1 MTDARQYGA
10 DPLGAYDYELP
21 SELIAE
27 RPPRDRDGGRLLTLL
42 GESTEHRTIRDLP
55 MLLAPG
61 DLLVLND
68 TRVLPARIEAR
79 RATGGKV
86 EVLFLG
92 TDAGEVTALVRPA
105 RKMRVGEVLAGPGG
119 SSIEIVA
126 DRGEG
131 IFAVRSSP
139 EPDALMAAHGR
150 VPLPPYIGRG
160 DDPEDRE
167 RYQTVFARRPGA
179 VAAPTAGLHL
189 TDPLLDALRARGVSI
204 ATITLH
210 VGLGTFLPLRPS
222 DLARG
227 TLHEERMAIPDATAQ
242 AVRATRERGGRI
254 VACGT
259 TVTRALE
266 TRATPEG
273 GVAAGE
279 SSTTLFLRE
288 GSEFRV
294 VDLLLTNFHLPQ
306 SSLLMLVAAF
316 AGRERV
322 LRAYEDA
329 VRARYRFY
337 SYGDAMLV
345 SKKSAPP

>member
-1 MTDARQYGA
+1 MTAASPPGA
-10 DPLGAYDYELP
+10 DELRPYDYDLP
-21 SELIAE
+21 AELIAD
-27 RPPRDRDGGRLLTLL
+27 RPPTDRDGGRLLALV
-42 GESTEHRTIRDLP
+42 GDVGEHRTIRDLP
-55 MLLAPG
+55 ALLEPD

-79 RATGGKV
+79 RATGGRV

-92 TDAGEVTALVRPA
+92 AGAGETTALVRPA
-105 RKMRVGEVLAGPGG
+105 RKMRLGEVLEGPGN
-119 SSIEIVA
+119 SRIQIVA

-139 EPDALMAAHGR
+139 APEAIMDAHGH
-150 VPLPPYIGRG
+150 VPLPPYIARG
-160 DDPEDRE
+160 DDREDRE

-189 TDPLLDALRARGVSI
+189 TDRLLDELRARGVAV

-210 VGLGTFLPLRPS
+210 VGLGTFLPLRPA

-227 TLHEERMAIPDATAQ
+227 TLHEERMSIPEATAA
-242 AVRATRERGGRI
+242 AVRAARERGGRV

-266 TRATPEG
+266 TSATPGG
-273 GVAAGE
+273 GVEPGDT
-279 SSTTLFLRE
+279 STTLFLRE

-294 VDLLLTNFHLPQ
+294 VDLLLTNFHLPR

-345 SKKSAPP
+345 SKKSAGP

>member
-1 MTDARQYGA
+1 MRASS
-10 DPLGAYDYELP
+10 PLGADDLRAYDYDLP
-21 SELIAE
+21 AELIAD
-27 RPPRDRDGGRLLTLL
+27 RPPRDRDGGRLLTLV
-42 GESTEHRTIRDLP
+42 GELAEHRTVRDLP
-55 MLLAPG
+55 ALLAPG

-68 TRVLPARIEAR
+68 TRVLPARIEAH

-92 TDAGEVTALVRPA
+92 AGVEETTALVRPA
-105 RKMRVGEVLAGPGG
+105 RRMRAGEVLEGPGG

-139 EPDALMAAHGR
+139 APDAIMEAHGH
-150 VPLPPYIGRG
+150 VPLPPYIARG
-160 DDPEDRE
+160 DDSEDRE

-189 TDPLLDALRARGVSI
+189 TDRLLDELRARGVAI

-210 VGLGTFLPLRPS
+210 VGLGTFLPLRPT

-227 TLHEERMAIPDATAQ
+227 TLHEERMSIPDATAE
-242 AVRATRERGGRI
+242 AVRAARERGGRV

-266 TRATPEG
+266 TRATSDG
-273 GVAAGE
+273 GVEPGE
-279 SSTTLFLRE
+279 TSTTLFLRD
-288 GSEFRV
+288 GCEFRV
-294 VDLLLTNFHLPQ
+294 VDLLLTNFHLPR

-322 LRAYEDA
+322 LRAYEEA

-345 SKKSAPP
+345 SKKSAAP

>member
-1 MTDARQYGA
+1 MTSASPPGA
-10 DPLGAYDYELP
+10 DDLRAYDYDLPTELV
-21 SELIAE
+21 AE
-27 RPPRDRDGGRLLTLL
+27 RPPRDRDGGRLQVLR
-42 GESTEHRTIRDLP
+42 GDVGEHRTIRDLP
-55 MLLAPG
+55 ALLAPG

-68 TRVLPARIEAR
+68 TRVLRARIEAR

-92 TDAGEVTALVRPA
+92 GGAGETAALVRPG
-105 RKMRVGEVLAGPGG
+105 RKMRAGEVLEGPGG
-119 SSIEIVA
+119 STIEIVA

-139 EPDALMAAHGR
+139 APDAIMEAHGH
-150 VPLPPYIGRG
+150 VPLPPYIARG
-160 DDPEDRE
+160 DDREDRE

-189 TDPLLDALRARGVSI
+189 TDRLLDDLRARGISI

-210 VGLGTFLPLRPS
+210 VGLGTFLPLRPT

-227 TLHEERMAIPDATAQ
+227 TLHEERMAIPDATAE
-242 AVRATRERGGRI
+242 AVRAARERGGRV

-266 TRATPEG
+266 TRATSEG
-273 GVAAGE
+273 GVEPGE
-279 SSTTLFLRE
+279 ASTTLFLRE
-288 GSEFRV
+288 GSQFRV
-294 VDLLLTNFHLPQ
+294 VDLLLTNFHLPK

-329 VRARYRFY
+329 VRAQYRFY

-345 SKKSAPP
+345 SKKSKAP

>member
-1 MTDARQYGA
+1 MTAASPPGA
-10 DPLGAYDYELP
+10 DDPRAYDYDLP
-21 SELIAE
+21 AELIAD
-27 RPPRDRDGGRLLTLL
+27 RPPRDRDGGRLQVLL
-42 GESTEHRTIRDLP
+42 DAEAEHRTIRDLP
-55 MLLAPG
+55 ALLAPG

-79 RATGGKV
+79 RTTGGRV

-92 TDAGEVTALVRPA
+92 TGAGETTALVRPA
-105 RKMRVGEVLAGPGG
+105 RKMRVGEVLEGPGD
-119 SSIEIVA
+119 STIEIVA

-131 IFAVRSSP
+131 IFAVRCSP
-139 EPDALMAAHGR
+139 TPDAIMDAHGH
-150 VPLPPYIGRG
+150 VPLPPYIARG
-160 DDPEDRE
+160 DDREDRE
-167 RYQTVFARRPGA
+167 RYQTVFARQPGA

-189 TDPLLDALRARGVSI
+189 TDRLLDELRARGVAV

-210 VGLGTFLPLRPS
+210 VGLGTFLPLRPT

-227 TLHEERMAIPDATAQ
+227 TLHEERMSIPEATAA
-242 AVRATRERGGRI
+242 AVLAARERGGRV

-266 TRATPEG
+266 TRATAGG
-273 GVAAGE
+273 GVDPGDTT
-279 SSTTLFLRE
+279 TTLFLRE
-288 GSEFRV
+288 GSAFRV
-294 VDLLLTNFHLPQ
+294 VDLLLTNFHLPR

-316 AGRERV
+316 AGRDRV

-329 VRARYRFY
+329 VRARSRFY

-345 SKKSAPP
+345 SKKSAP

>member
-1 MTDARQYGA
+1 MTAASPPGA
-10 DPLGAYDYELP
+10 DDLRAYDYDLP
-21 SELIAE
+21 ADRIAD
-27 RPPRDRDGGRLLTLL
+27 RPPRDRDGGRLLSLL
-42 GESTEHRTIRDLP
+42 GDEAEHRAIRDLP
-55 MLLAPG
+55 ALLAPG

-68 TRVLPARIEAR
+68 TRVLPARIDAR

-86 EVLFLG
+86 EILFLG
-92 TDAGEVTALVRPA
+92 TDAGETTALVRPA
-105 RKMRVGEVLAGPGG
+105 RKMRAGEVLEGPGG
-119 SSIEIVA
+119 SAIEIVA

-131 IFAVRSSP
+131 IFAVRSTP
-139 EPDALMAAHGR
+139 EPDAIMAAHGH
-150 VPLPPYIGRG
+150 VPLPPYIARG
-160 DDPEDRE
+160 DDGDDRE

-189 TDPLLDALRARGVSI
+189 TDRLLDELGARGVGI

-210 VGLGTFLPLRPS
+210 VGLGTFLPLRPA

-227 TLHEERMAIPDATAQ
+227 ALHEERLAIPEATAD
-242 AVRATRERGGRI
+242 AVRAARERGGRI

-273 GVAAGE
+273 RVEPGDA
-279 SSTTLFLRE
+279 STTLFLRE

-294 VDLLLTNFHLPQ
+294 VDLLLTNFHLPR

-316 AGRERV
+316 AGRARV
-322 LRAYEDA
+322 LRAYEAA

-345 SKKSAPP
+345 SKKRSAS

>member
-1 MTDARQYGA
+1 MR
-10 DPLGAYDYELP
+10 
-21 SELIAE
+21 
-27 RPPRDRDGGRLLTLL
+27 
-42 GESTEHRTIRDLP
+42 
-55 MLLAPG
+55 
-61 DLLVLND
+61 
-68 TRVLPARIEAR
+68 
-79 RATGGKV
+79 
-86 EVLFLG
+86 
-92 TDAGEVTALVRPA
+92 AGEVL
-105 RKMRVGEVLAGPGG
+105 EGPGG

-131 IFAVRSSP
+131 IFTVRSSP
-139 EPDALMAAHGR
+139 TPDAIMEAHGH
-150 VPLPPYIGRG
+150 VPLPPYIARG
-160 DDPEDRE
+160 DDREDRE

-189 TDPLLDALRARGVSI
+189 TDQLLDDLRAGGIAI

-227 TLHEERMAIPDATAQ
+227 ALHEERMAIPDATAE
-242 AVRATRERGGRI
+242 AIRAARTSGGRV

-266 TRATPEG
+266 TRANAER
-273 GVAAGE
+273 GVEPGE
-279 SSTTLFLRE
+279 TSTTLFLRE

-294 VDLLLTNFHLPQ
+294 VDLLLTNFHLPR

-322 LRAYEDA
+322 LHAYEDA

-345 SKKSAPP
+345 SKKMEAR